1 MGRAPF
7 VSCNFFEK
15 RIAAAH
21 IYQAAVHI
29 MIFNKEERTYWIESY
44 KNFPTSNISDAMD
57 NLGLRSGVVLGLHPL
72 DVYQPRT
79 AGFAKTL
86 RQMRRKTAFDGKSL
100 TKQASIIDNQTEYG
114 DLLVI
119 EATGLTDVATGGA
132 MLATRAQMRGVMG
145 ELTNGSLRDIDEIA
159 DLKFPVYLGG
169 TSPVKSARIMET
181 VDVDVPVFLG
191 GVQICPEDLV
201 LMDRTGVA
209 VVPSAHLKEVLLEA
223 EKIKAKEDR
232 IEANVRGGMSLNEA
246 RLQK

>member
-1 MGRAPF
+1 MSIKTREERKFRFETLQLHVGQEKPDVATGARAVPIYQTSSYVFENSKQAADRFGLSDPGNIYGRLTNPTED
-7 VSCNFFEK
+7 VFEK

-100 TKQASIIDNQTEYG
+100 TKQASIIDSQAEYG

-119 EATGLTDVATGGA
+119 EA
-132 MLATRAQMRGVMG
+132 
-145 ELTNGSLRDIDEIA
+145 NI
-159 DLKFPVYLGG
+159 
-169 TSPVKSARIMET
+169 
-181 VDVDVPVFLG
+181 
-191 GVQICPEDLV
+191 
-201 LMDRTGVA
+201 
-209 VVPSAHLKEVLLEA
+209 
-223 EKIKAKEDR
+223 
-232 IEANVRGGMSLNEA
+232 RGGMSLNEA

>member
-21 IYQAAVHI
+21 IDQAAVHI

-100 TKQASIIDNQTEYG
+100 TKQASIIDSQAEYG

-119 EATGLTDVATGGA
+119 EA
-132 MLATRAQMRGVMG
+132 
-145 ELTNGSLRDIDEIA
+145 NI
-159 DLKFPVYLGG
+159 
-169 TSPVKSARIMET
+169 
-181 VDVDVPVFLG
+181 
-191 GVQICPEDLV
+191 
-201 LMDRTGVA
+201 
-209 VVPSAHLKEVLLEA
+209 
-223 EKIKAKEDR
+223 
-232 IEANVRGGMSLNEA
+232 RGGMSLNEA

>member
-1 MGRAPF
+1 M
-7 VSCNFFEK
+7 
-15 RIAAAH
+15 
-21 IYQAAVHI
+21 
-29 MIFNKEERTYWIESY
+29 FNKEERTYWIENY
-44 KNFPTSNISDAMD
+44 KKFPTSNISDAMD
-57 NLGLRSGVVLGLHPL
+57 NLGLRSGIVLGLHPL

-100 TKQASIIDNQTEYG
+100 TKQASIIDSQTEYG

-191 GVQICPEDLV
+191 DVQICPEDLI
-201 LMDRTGVA
+201 LMDRHRRCRCPECSLKGS
-209 VVPSAHLKEVLLEA
+209 PSGSR
-223 EKIKAKEDR
+223 EDQG
-232 IEANVRGGMSLNEA
+232 ERGPH
-246 RLQK
+246 

>member
-100 TKQASIIDNQTEYG
+100 TKRLPLSTARRSTVTFSSLSQYPRRN
-114 DLLVI
+114 
-119 EATGLTDVATGGA
+119 
-132 MLATRAQMRGVMG
+132 
-145 ELTNGSLRDIDEIA
+145 EL
-159 DLKFPVYLGG
+159 K
-169 TSPVKSARIMET
+169 
-181 VDVDVPVFLG
+181 
-191 GVQICPEDLV
+191 
-201 LMDRTGVA
+201 
-209 VVPSAHLKEVLLEA
+209 
-223 EKIKAKEDR
+223 
-232 IEANVRGGMSLNEA
+232 
-246 RLQK
+246 

>member
-1 MGRAPF
+1 M
-7 VSCNFFEK
+7 
-15 RIAAAH
+15 
-21 IYQAAVHI
+21 
-29 MIFNKEERTYWIESY
+29 
-44 KNFPTSNISDAMD
+44 
-57 NLGLRSGVVLGLHPL
+57 LLHFRL
-72 DVYQPRT
+72 
-79 AGFAKTL
+79 F
-86 RQMRRKTAFDGKSL
+86 
-100 TKQASIIDNQTEYG
+100 
-114 DLLVI
+114 I

-169 TSPVKSARIMET
+169 TSPVKSARILET

-209 VVPSAHLKEVLLEA
+209 VVPSTHLKEVLLEV

-246 RLQK
+246 RQQK